1 MLGKKILFSRHT
13 GIKPNSIFSKMY
25 LVGKKLDAILFKI
38 DFEKAYVKLNWSFL
52 QQVMCMKEFH
62 PK

>member
-1 MLGKKILFSRHT
+1 
-13 GIKPNSIFSKMY
+13 MY